1 MGLTPHDRETMIVES
16 HPTTEN
22 AMNSIY
28 EYEYEVELIN
38 LDDEDITGGLA
49 ALLGLG
55 LDDLSKAKDPRND
68 GVFTLFIDADI
79 HPDVAATYHSPPE
92 HGHAQITSI
101 QVRINGKLVELPDIL
116 SLDWMEVIAEDVF
129 VSDRD
134 NPYC

>member
-1 MGLTPHDRETMIVES
+1 
-16 HPTTEN
+16 
-22 AMNSIY
+22 MNSIY

-92 HGHAQITSI
+92 HGFAQITSI